1 MSLWEVIGLA
11 GNIAFFSR
19 FFVQWWASE
28 RAGRSVAPVSFW
40 WLSLVGTALLGSYTF
55 VKGEPFLLFSFAVNS
70 AVYGRNLWLCHAPK
84 SQPVNPLLA
93 AGLGV
98 AAAIGLLASGH
109 FVPRAGFDD
118 SALWI
123 AIGAVGTAIWS
134 TRFLLQWWVSERA
147 GESQFPRA
155 FWWLSLVGNALLLAY
170 ALHLWDMI
178 YILGFVPGPLV
189 QVRNLMLGKGP
200 PRTHPTN
207 PSQPEAAHS
216 R

>member
-1 MSLWEVIGLA
+1 MSTWEVIGLA
-11 GNIAFFSR
+11 GNAAFFSR

-40 WLSLVGTALLGSYTF
+40 WLSLIGTALLGSYTF

-84 SQPVNPLLA
+84 SRPVHPLLA
-93 AGLGV
+93 AALGV

-109 FVPRAGFDD
+109 FQPRAGFED

-147 GESQFPRA
+147 GESHFPRA

-170 ALHLWDMI
+170 ALHLWDLI

-200 PRTHPTN
+200 PRTHPANST
-207 PSQPEAAHS
+207 QAAPG